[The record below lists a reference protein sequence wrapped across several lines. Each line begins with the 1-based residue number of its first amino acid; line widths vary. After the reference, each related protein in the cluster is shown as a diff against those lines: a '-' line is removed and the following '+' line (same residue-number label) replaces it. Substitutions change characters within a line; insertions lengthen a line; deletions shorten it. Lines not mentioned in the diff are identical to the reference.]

1 MKRFPVLQQYDAMDC
16 GPTCL
21 AMSSK
26 SYGKNYNIEHLH
38 DLCNISNEGV
48 SLYGIS
54 IAAEKIGFHT
64 VGTQLSLIQLID
76 EMPLP
81 CILHWNQNHFV
92 VLYKI
97 KKTKKGCAFFCVIFE
112 MFTPLARIVLI
123 IHTTC
128 VRN

>member
-1 MKRFPVLQQYDAMDC
+1 MDC

-21 AMSSK
+21 AMISK

-38 DLCNISNEGV
+38 DLCNISNEGA

>member
-21 AMSSK
+21 AMISK

-54 IAAEKIGFHT
+54 IAAEKIGSHT

>member
-21 AMSSK
+21 SMISK
-26 SYGKNYNIEHLH
+26 SYGINYNIEHLH

-54 IAAEKIGFHT
+54 IVVEKIGFHT

-123 IHTTC
+123 IHTMC

>member
-21 AMSSK
+21 AMISK

-38 DLCNISNEGV
+38 DLCNISNESV

-54 IAAEKIGFHT
+54 IAAEKIEFHT

-97 KKTKKGCAFFCVIFE
+97 KKTKKGCAFF
-112 MFTPLARIVLI
+112 VLFSR
-123 IHTTC
+123 C
-128 VRN
+128 LLP

>member
-1 MKRFPVLQQYDAMDC
+1 MDC

-21 AMSSK
+21 AMISK

-38 DLCNISNEGV
+38 DLCNISNESV

-54 IAAEKIGFHT
+54 IAAEKIEFHT

-97 KKTKKGCAFFCVIFE
+97 KKTKEGLRVFLCYFRDVYSLSTYRANHPHHVC
-112 MFTPLARIVLI
+112 
-123 IHTTC
+123 
-128 VRN
+128 

>member
-21 AMSSK
+21 SMISK
-26 SYGKNYNIEHLH
+26 SYGINYNIEHLH

-54 IAAEKIGFHT
+54 IVVEKIGFHT
-64 VGTQLSLIQLID
+64 VGTQLSLIQLSD

>member
-21 AMSSK
+21 AMICK

-54 IAAEKIGFHT
+54 IAAEKIEFHT

>member
-21 AMSSK
+21 AMISK
-26 SYGKNYNIEHLH
+26 SYGINYNIEHLH

-54 IAAEKIGFHT
+54 IVVEKIGFHT

>member
-21 AMSSK
+21 VMISK

-54 IAAEKIGFHT
+54 IAAEKIEFHT